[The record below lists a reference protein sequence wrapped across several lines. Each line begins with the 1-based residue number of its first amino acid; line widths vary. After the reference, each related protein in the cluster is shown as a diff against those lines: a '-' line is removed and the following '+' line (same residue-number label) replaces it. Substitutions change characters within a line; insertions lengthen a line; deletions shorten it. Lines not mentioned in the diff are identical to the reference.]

1 MANFKRIAGSI
12 IQRQDKNK
20 NGRLEK
26 DEWEGLPPNLRDA
39 DANGDGILSEDEIA
53 QKLAD
58 YSRSGGQ
65 WGRREQ
71 RDDPSRNATQAA
83 SARKS
88 YRLAAMV
95 PADADSDF
103 RRMDANEDAQV
114 SMTEFSVVWSEE
126 KATDFQRK
134 DLNGDGFIS
143 YQEWSAGKRR

>member
-1 MANFKRIAGSI
+1 MANFKRIAASI

-20 NGRLEK
+20 TGRLER

-39 DANGDGILSEDEIA
+39 DTNGDGVLTEDEIA

-65 WGRREQ
+65 WGRREP
-71 RDDPSRNATQAA
+71 RDDASRNATQAA
-83 SARKS
+83 SGRKS

-103 RRMDANEDAQV
+103 RRMDANEDGQV
-114 SMTEFSVVWSEE
+114 SMAEFSVVWSEE